1 LRRCSQETLFTNI
14 SADRG
19 IHEYIAEAIS
29 ACDQT
34 DRPEL
39 YANIVIAGGSTCF
52 AGFEERLEAE
62 LREYVAENV
71 SAQAARQC
79 HVIWKRNRK
88 YSAWQGASLM
98 QSMAGFWENEELVTS
113 IAEDDDDDDDDD
125 EGSESDGDSDGN
137 SSRSSID
144 DRSSDGENAV

>member
-1 LRRCSQETLFTNI
+1 MAVQETLFSNI

-19 IHEYIAEAIS
+19 VHEYIAEAIS

-52 AGFEERLEAE
+52 AGFEARLEAE
-62 LREYVAENV
+62 LREYVAANV
-71 SAQAARQC
+71 SSQAARQC
-79 HVIWKRNRK
+79 HVVWKRNRK

-98 QSMAGFWENEELVTS
+98 QSMAGFWENEDVVSS
-113 IAEDDDDDDDDD
+113 ILEDDELDDGE
-125 EGSESDGDSDGN
+125 EGSDSDESE
-137 SSRSSID
+137 SSRASMD
-144 DRSSDGENAV
+144 DHSSDGEGAV

>member
-1 LRRCSQETLFTNI
+1 VAVQETLFSNI

-19 IHEYIAEAIS
+19 VHEYIAEAIS

-52 AGFEERLEAE
+52 AGFEARLEAE
-62 LREYVAENV
+62 LREYVAANV
-71 SAQAARQC
+71 SSQAARQC
-79 HVIWKRNRK
+79 HVVWKRNRK

-98 QSMAGFWENEELVTS
+98 QSMAGFWENEDVVSSILEDEEL
-113 IAEDDDDDDDDD
+113 DDGE
-125 EGSESDGDSDGN
+125 EGSDSESESSRASMDDHSSDGDG
-137 SSRSSID
+137 
-144 DRSSDGENAV
+144 AV

>member
-1 LRRCSQETLFTNI
+1 MRVAVQEELFSNI

-19 IHEYIAEAIS
+19 VHEYIAEAIS

-52 AGFEERLEAE
+52 SGFEARLEAE
-62 LREYVAENV
+62 LREYVAANV
-71 SAQAARQC
+71 SSQAARQC
-79 HVIWKRNRK
+79 HVVWKRNRK

-98 QSMAGFWENEELVTS
+98 QSMAGFWDNDDIVSSIIEDEEPD
-113 IAEDDDDDDDDD
+113 E
-125 EGSESDGDSDGN
+125 EGSASESE
-137 SSRSSID
+137 SSHGSMD
-144 DRSSDGENAV
+144 DHSSDEDGAV

>member
-1 LRRCSQETLFTNI
+1 MLLLRYLQETLFTNI

-98 QSMAGFWENEELVTS
+98 QGMAGFWE
-113 IAEDDDDDDDDD
+113 DDDVVSSILEDGDGDDGSGSDSDGDD
-125 EGSESDGDSDGN
+125 GSESSQG
-137 SSRSSID
+137 SID
-144 DRSSDGENAV
+144 DRSSDGEGAV

>member
-1 LRRCSQETLFTNI
+1 VAVAVQETLFSNI

-19 IHEYIAEAIS
+19 VHEYIAEAIS

-52 AGFEERLEAE
+52 AGFEARLEAE
-62 LREYVAENV
+62 LREYVAANV
-71 SAQAARQC
+71 SSQAARQC
-79 HVIWKRNRK
+79 HVVWKRNRK

-98 QSMAGFWENEELVTS
+98 QSMAGFWENEDVVSS
-113 IAEDDDDDDDDD
+113 ILEDDELDDGE
-125 EGSESDGDSDGN
+125 EGSDSDESE
-137 SSRSSID
+137 SSRASMD
-144 DRSSDGENAV
+144 DHSSDGEGAV